1 MDNKT
6 LLVLP
11 SIKLKNTGVYFY
23 NLGLKKIIGKNIYIV
38 NTPSIKIFF
47 ILNKLILLPII
58 LIFKIFLNKNIRTVV
73 LPEEGYA
80 FLIPIIKIFKVKLIQ
95 IVHDFRNFGD
105 FENLTCKE
113 RLKLTYLNINYFFL
127 SGASKIIVPSNFVE
141 KRIKKKINIDV
152 LTVPNFII
160 EKKKEDIKYNKILL
174 KKKYFL
180 LISTN
185 DTYKNI
191 SVLIDLFSKKNWT
204 LYWIAKENFSS
215 KRHVSES
222 KIAHIKNIKIF
233 KNINNNKL
241 KRLIKNSQAILSP
254 SLFEGF
260 GRNNIEAQYYKKFI
274 ICSNIPIF
282 REINKKN
289 TIFVTKPK
297 IKKNWEIAIN
307 NFLKKKIKLK
317 KNRSIDKYILNH
329 NNISFY
335 RNKLN
340 IR

>member
-1 MDNKT
+1 M
-6 LLVLP
+6 
-11 SIKLKNTGVYFY
+11 
-23 NLGLKKIIGKNIYIV
+23 
-38 NTPSIKIFF
+38 
-47 ILNKLILLPII
+47 
-58 LIFKIFLNKNIRTVV
+58 
-73 LPEEGYA
+73 
-80 FLIPIIKIFKVKLIQ
+80 
-95 IVHDFRNFGD
+95 
-105 FENLTCKE
+105 
-113 RLKLTYLNINYFFL
+113 
-127 SGASKIIVPSNFVE
+127 
-141 KRIKKKINIDV
+141 
-152 LTVPNFII
+152 
-160 EKKKEDIKYNKILL
+160 

-282 REINKKN
+282 REILGDSCEYVDPNNIEDIRKKME
-289 TIFVTKPK
+289 K
-297 IKKNWEIAIN
+297 ILTSQNEQKR
-307 NFLKKKIKLK
+307 LIKLGFDRVK
-317 KNRSIDKYILNH
+317 IYSWEKCVSSTSKIYKSL
-329 NNISFY
+329 ISE
-335 RNKLN
+335 K
-340 IR
+340 